1 MHKNA
6 SSLFLNHY
14 IFHRHKQISN
24 KLIYLVVKYEQNA
37 LKLDQCKPEAGW
49 LAGWLGLRPGWLGLR
64 PGWLGLRPGW
74 LGLRPGWMAQRGG
87 TDGRTY
93 VRTDVRTYVQ
103 NLPILQDFVPYRGRC
118 PASQRKF

>member
-24 KLIYLVVKYEQNA
+24 KLIYLVVKFEQNA

-49 LAGWLGLRPGWLGLR
+49 LAGWLAGPQAWLAGPQAWLAGSQAWLNGPEGGLTDGWMNGRTNGKSPHSTGLRPLSG
-64 PGWLGLRPGW
+64 P
-74 LGLRPGWMAQRGG
+74 
-87 TDGRTY
+87 
-93 VRTDVRTYVQ
+93 
-103 NLPILQDFVPYRGRC
+103 LPCLP
-118 PASQRKF
+118 P